1 MIFRNRYMVPILA
14 IAGIAVIVLVY
25 YLDRMTGEP
34 AEALS
39 TRSVVGIG
47 LTVVAVLLLLFEDTR
62 RKFKRLNEQRQRLSE
77 LTDRMAQSLETLNEM
92 NAELRESEERYRG
105 LVESQDDLIARIDP
119 SGALTFVNDA
129 FCAKFG
135 RSREALLG
143 TAFRPEVA
151 PDSPVQDEVERR
163 RKLERPPYRAR
174 HDERVITAEGWR
186 WIAWEDYAIRDE
198 RGRLRELQAVGRDAT
213 EFKEA
218 EQALKEARD
227 LAEAASRAKSRFLA
241 TISHEIRT
249 PMNGILGMTGLL
261 LDTRLTPEQRNYA
274 QAVQDSAEALR
285 ALIND
290 ILDFSK
296 IEAGRIDLEVV
307 DFELEPAV
315 ERVAELLS
323 TRATQKGIDISTFIA
338 PDVPTSLRG
347 DQGRLRQ
354 VLLNL
359 AGNAVKFTQAGGVCI
374 EVTAVT
380 QDAEH
385 ARLRFAVSDTGIGI
399 PSAARDK
406 LFQEFT
412 QIDDSQSRRFGG
424 SGLGLA
430 ISRGLIELM
439 GGRIGVDSLESQ
451 GSTFWCE
458 IMLQR
463 RGATKP
469 AAGGYDLAG
478 LSALV
483 VDPNPVARR
492 VAARRLESF
501 GMSVAVAADLEG
513 AAQLLAD
520 VSFDLAIVDRS
531 IPARAF
537 AARLPPRAPH
547 LLVVLPVEARG
558 EIESF
563 RAAGFDGYLIKPVR
577 QAALARRIAILCG
590 RGDPMAEADST
601 PRLGTA
607 LRAPTPRP
615 LRLLIAEDN
624 QINLMLAMA
633 LLQKAGHRVDTVGNG
648 LEAVEAVRERPYDVV
663 LMDVHMPDLDGLAAT
678 QRIRALGDARAH
690 VPIVALTAN
699 ALEEDRQRCL
709 EAGMDDYLAKPV
721 DEDQLLAVL
730 ERWGYAGAEQPAEA
744 VR

>member
-14 IAGIAVIVLVY
+14 IAGIALIVLVY
-25 YLDRMTGEP
+25 YLDRFTGKP
-34 AEALS
+34 AEPLGAKSALA
-39 TRSVVGIG
+39 IG
-47 LTVVAVLLLLFEDTR
+47 LTVAAVLLLLFEDTR
-62 RKFKRLNEQRQRLSE
+62 RKFRRLNEQRQRLSE

-105 LVESQDDLIARIDP
+105 LVESQDDLIARHDP
-119 SGALTFVNDA
+119 AGAVTFVNDA
-129 FCAKFG
+129 YCAKFG
-135 RSREALLG
+135 RARESLLG
-143 TAFRPEVA
+143 TAFQPETA

-163 RKLERPPYRAR
+163 RRLERPPYRMR
-174 HDERVITAEGWR
+174 HDERVMTAEGWR
-186 WIAWEDYAIRDE
+186 WIAWEDYAIRDS
-198 RGRLRELQAVGRDAT
+198 RGALREIQAVGRDVT
-213 EFKEA
+213 ESKEA

-227 LAEAASRAKSRFLA
+227 QAEAANRAKSRFLA

-261 LDTRLTPEQRNYA
+261 LDTRLTPEQRNYG
-274 QAVQDSAEALR
+274 QAVRDSAEALR

-296 IEAGRIDLEVV
+296 IEAGRIDLELV

-323 TRATQKGIDISTFIA
+323 TRATQKGIDIATFIA
-338 PDVPTSLRG
+338 PDVPTSLHG

-374 EVTAVT
+374 EVTLA
-380 QDAEH
+380 DDNESH
-385 ARLRFAVSDTGIGI
+385 PRLRFTVSDTGIGI
-399 PSAARDK
+399 APSAIDK

-412 QIDDSQSRRFGG
+412 QLDDSQSRRFGG

-430 ISRGLIELM
+430 ISRGLVELM
-439 GGRIGVDSLESQ
+439 GGAIGVDSAEGR
-451 GSTFWCE
+451 GSTFWFE
-458 IMLQR
+458 IALER
-463 RGATKP
+463 RAP
-469 AAGGYDLAG
+469 PRHSASGYDLGG
-478 LSALV
+478 LVAMV
-483 VDPNPVARR
+483 VDPNPVGRS
-492 VAARRLESF
+492 VAVRRLESF
-501 GMSVAVAADLEG
+501 GMVVTAAADLDQ
-513 AAQLLAD
+513 AARLLGD
-520 VSFDLAIVDRS
+520 VSFDLAIVDRA

-537 AARLPPRAPH
+537 TARLPRRRPH
-547 LLVVLPVEARG
+547 LLVALPVEARG
-558 EIESF
+558 EIEGF

-577 QAALARRIAILCG
+577 QAALARRIAILCE
-590 RGDPMAEADST
+590 RGGPLSAERAPRTDES
-601 PRLGTA
+601 PRLPTA
-607 LRAPTPRP
+607 RS

-663 LMDVHMPDLDGLAAT
+663 LMDVHMPELDGLAAT

-709 EAGMDDYLAKPV
+709 DSGMDDYLAKPV

-730 ERWGYAGAEQPAEA
+730 ERWGHAGVETSAEA

>member
-14 IAGIAVIVLVY
+14 FAGIGLIVLVY
-25 YLDRMTGEP
+25 WIDRLRGGP
-34 AEALS
+34 AEPLE
-39 TRSVVGIG
+39 TRSILAIAVTVIG
-47 LTVVAVLLLLFEDTR
+47 VLLLLFEDTR
-62 RKFKRLNEQRQRLSE
+62 RKFRRLNEQRQRLSE

-105 LVESQDDLIARIDP
+105 LVESQDDLIARTDAG
-119 SGALTFVNDA
+119 GALSFVNDA

-135 RSREALLG
+135 RAREALLG
-143 TAFRPEVA
+143 IPFQPERA
-151 PDSPVQDEVERR
+151 ADSPEPDETERR
-163 RKLERPPYRAR
+163 RLLERPPYRTR
-174 HDERVITAEGWR
+174 YDERVMTAAGWR
-186 WIAWEDYAIRDE
+186 WIAWEDYAIRDG
-198 RGRLRELQAVGRDAT
+198 RGALREVQSVGRDVT
-213 EFKEA
+213 EAKAA

-227 LAEAASRAKSRFLA
+227 LAEAANRAKSRFLA

-261 LDTRLTPEQRNYA
+261 LDTHLTPEQRNYA
-274 QAVQDSAEALR
+274 QAVRDSADSLR

-307 DFELEPAV
+307 DFELQPAV
-315 ERVAELLS
+315 ERVAELLA
-323 TRATQKGIDISTFIA
+323 TRATHKGIDIASFVA
-338 PDVPTSLRG
+338 SDVPASLRG

-359 AGNAVKFTQAGGVCI
+359 AGNAVKFTQSGGVRI
-374 EVTAVT
+374 EVTVVE
-380 QDAEH
+380 QDERD
-385 ARLRFAVSDTGIGI
+385 ARLRFAVIDTGIGI
-399 PSAARDK
+399 SAQARDK

-412 QIDDSQSRRFGG
+412 QVDDSQSRRYGG

-430 ISRGLIELM
+430 ISRGLVELM
-439 GGRIGVDSLESQ
+439 GGSIGVDSVEGR
-451 GSTFWCE
+451 GSTFWFE
-458 IMLQR
+458 VALER
-463 RGATKP
+463 RAAARP
-469 AAGGYDLAG
+469 ASHDLGGLNV
-478 LSALV
+478 LV
-483 VDPNPVARR
+483 VDPNPVGRG
-492 VAARRLESF
+492 VAAQRLQSF
-501 GMSVAVAADLEG
+501 GMSVAAADGL
-513 AAQLLAD
+513 AAAEALLRARR
-520 VSFDLAIVDRS
+520 FDLAIVDRA
-531 IPARAF
+531 IPAPAF
-537 AARLPPRAPH
+537 ARVLGPQRPR
-547 LLVVLPVEARG
+547 LLVALPVEARG
-558 EIESF
+558 EIDGF

-590 RGDPMAEADST
+590 RDQRAAEAE
-601 PRLGTA
+601 RLPQRGA
-607 LRAPTPRP
+607 SPRAPASRS

-648 LEAVEAVRERPYDVV
+648 LEAIEAVRERPYDVV
-663 LMDVHMPDLDGLAAT
+663 LMDVHMPELDGLSAT

-730 ERWGYAGAEQPAEA
+730 ERWGQSAETAAEA